1 MFEDIAA
8 ELDERTFE
16 KGEILLEEGKETP
29 NVYILKE
36 GALLVTIEGYE
47 VNRVCTPETVFG
59 EVSVLLE
66 SESTAT
72 VKALE
77 PTTVWVIEDLGSFM
91 DTHPTFA
98 KTVARD
104 LARRLCNVN
113 FSVSEMRASF
123 KELEERL
130 HEKGADEPTVELN
143 KTASALLRLE
153 ARKPAP
159 TADQPSETKLGKRR
173 SVRGLLKTVNEILK
187 KRIF

>member
-1 MFEDIAA
+1 MFEDIAG

-16 KGEILLEEGKETP
+16 EGELLLEEGKETP

-36 GALLVTIEGYE
+36 GALVVSIDGEE
-47 VNRVCTPETVFG
+47 VNRVCNPETIFG

-77 PTTVWVIEDLGSFM
+77 PTTAWVIEDLGRFM

-98 KTVARD
+98 RTVAKE

-123 KELEERL
+123 KQLEERIR
-130 HEKGADEPTVELN
+130 EKGADEPTVELN
-143 KTASALLRLE
+143 RSASALLKLE
-153 ARKPAP
+153 ANRPAP
-159 TADQPSETKLGKRR
+159 TGKPTEEKAGKKK
-173 SVRGLLKTVNEILK
+173 SVRGLLSRLNEILNK
-187 KRIF
+187 PIF